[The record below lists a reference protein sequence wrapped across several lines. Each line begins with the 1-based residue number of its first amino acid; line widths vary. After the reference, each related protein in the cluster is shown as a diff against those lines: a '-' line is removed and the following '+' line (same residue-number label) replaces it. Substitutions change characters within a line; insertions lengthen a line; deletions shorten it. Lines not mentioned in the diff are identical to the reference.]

1 MAKKINKSNKKAKL
15 VRSSSIDKT
24 INEGRDYV
32 QRADRRLRARATNKR
47 ESIAPNRKAAK
58 VTKTKKVNKPTAPRT
73 AIPPAPAVIFSFFAQ
88 SSVPPTNPPIVPA
101 SSGPIRTAS
110 KNLSRSG
117 SKNKN
122 III

>member
-32 QRADRRLRARATNKR
+32 QRADRRLRARATKKR
-47 ESIAPNRKAAK
+47 QNVATKPKAAK
-58 VTKTKKVNKPTAPRT
+58 VTKTKKVTKPRAPRT
-73 AIPPAPAVIFSFFAQ
+73 TIPPAPAVISSIFAR
-88 SSVPPTNPPIVPA
+88 PTVPA
-101 SSGPIRTAS
+101 IAPTGSGPTRTAS
-110 KNLSRSG
+110 KNMSRSG
-117 SKNKN
+117 SKNNNN